1 MALHNR
7 RMAPSSNSATQ
18 QHFVALCEE
27 VSADLSRLV
36 PGIVDEIRR
45 QVPEY
50 DAVDRTQHEVGVT
63 EQYRG
68 LLAGLSERRPPNA
81 DEVARARSLGQR
93 RAREGLTLA
102 ATMSAYH
109 IGYRE
114 MWNVILT
121 RTASPEQ
128 SLSSELLPLVD
139 LVWTWVQGASSAAAE
154 AFEETARLEDA
165 ARTTLLLRLLNGIYG
180 GMPQHADLE
189 LTARALGFD
198 PVKDFRVVV
207 TPSESWESARL
218 NGFRRQLAKGA
229 RGAVA
234 HSEVRGTS
242 LVTISQGLP
251 AEELVA
257 MLREQCADI
266 AGGVGLQRAGLPGA
280 ADSATDAEESLVY
293 GRARGGDRVVWFE
306 HDWLAITLFQREARL
321 EPLLRPDRGES
332 SLHGDAAVAVAGML
346 DNGLSFSAAG
356 RALHLHPNTVRYR
369 IERWEQLTGWD
380 VKTRHGLLRSIAAL
394 GLARRQDG

>member
-1 MALHNR
+1 MLQNR
-7 RMAPSSNSATQ
+7 RMTSASSSATQ
-18 QHFVALCEE
+18 KHFVALCEE
-27 VSADLSRLV
+27 VTAELNRLV

-50 DAVDRTQHEVGVT
+50 HAVDRTEHEVSVT

-68 LLAGLSERRPPNA
+68 LLAGLSERRPPNPE
-81 DEVARARSLGQR
+81 EVTRARSLGQR

-114 MWNVILT
+114 MWNVILA
-121 RTASPEQ
+121 RTATPEQ

-139 LVWTWVQGASSAAAE
+139 LVWTWVQRASSAAAE
-154 AFEETARLEDA
+154 AFEETTRIEDA

-180 GMPQHADLE
+180 GAPQHADLE

-198 PVKDFRVVV
+198 PAKDFRVVV
-207 TPSESWESARL
+207 TPSESWESSRL

-251 AEELVA
+251 ADELVE

-266 AGGVGLQRAGLPGA
+266 AVGVGLQRAGLPGA

-293 GRARGGDRVVWFE
+293 GRGRSGDRVVWFE

-321 EPLLRPDRGES
+321 KPLLRPDRGAS
-332 SLHGDAAVAVAGML
+332 SLHGDAAVAICGL
-346 DNGLSFSAAG
+346 IDNGLSFSAAG

-369 IERWEQLTGWD
+369 VERWQQLTGWD
-380 VKTRHGLLRSIAAL
+380 VRTRQGLLRSVAAL
-394 GLARRQDG
+394 GLARHQPR

>member
-1 MALHNR
+1 MTLHNR
-7 RMAPSSNSATQ
+7 RMTPSSNSATQ

-121 RTASPEQ
+121 RTTSPEQ

-139 LVWTWVQGASSAAAE
+139 LVWTWVQRASSAAAE
-154 AFEETARLEDA
+154 AFEETTRLEDA

-180 GMPQHADLE
+180 GAPQHADLE
-189 LTARALGFD
+189 LTARGLGFD
-198 PVKDFRVVV
+198 PAKDFQVIVS
-207 TPSESWESARL
+207 PSESWEPDRL
-218 NGFRRQLAKGA
+218 NGFRRQLARNL

-242 LVTISQGLP
+242 LVTIVQGLP
-251 AEELVA
+251 AEDLVA
-257 MLREQCADI
+257 MLRAQCADLVV
-266 AGGVGLQRAGLPGA
+266 GVGLQRAGLPGA
-280 ADSATDAEESLVY
+280 ADSAIDAEESLVY
-293 GRARGGDRVVWFE
+293 GRARGGDRVVWFDRE
-306 HDWLAITLFQREARL
+306 WLAITLFQREARL
-321 EPLLRPDRGES
+321 EPLLRPDLGAS
-332 SLHGDAAVAVAGML
+332 SLHGDAAAAVGGML
-346 DNGLSFSAAG
+346 DNGLSFSATG
-356 RALHLHPNTVRYR
+356 RALHLHPNTIRYR

-380 VKTRHGLLRSIAAL
+380 VKTRHGLIRSIAAL
-394 GLARRQDG
+394 GLARPPDG